1 MAFALRRASGRPSWM
16 TPGGHEGRGDVFFD
30 RLWPEWR
37 RDMGEEAR
45 PSVNFYKKDDNYYL
59 TADVP
64 GLSKDEISVSLDDR
78 DLTISGR
85 KQSEKEEQ
93 GADYYMKERRHS
105 TFFRSFCLP
114 EDVDEEKVDATYKD
128 GVLMLVMPIKE
139 ETETTKIKVH

>member
-1 MAFALRRASGRPSWM
+1 MAFALSRTSGRPSWM
-16 TPGGHEGRGDVFFD
+16 THAGHEGLGDVFFD

-59 TADVP
+59 TAEVP
-64 GLSKDEISVSLDDR
+64 GLSRDEISVSLDDR

-85 KQSEKEEQ
+85 KQSEKEDR

-114 EDVDEEKVDATYKD
+114 EDVDGEKIDATYKD
-128 GVLMLVMPIKE
+128 GVLTLVMPIKE
-139 ETETTKIKVH
+139 GTETTKIKVH